1 MWYWL
6 SNSKVR
12 VGLLVNGLYL
22 LSLILPSPAQVGGR
36 PFAHTYERPGSE
48 TSGRPAR
55 RTPVVISLP
64 PPAGPTKAT
73 SHRDKVSGSVTV
85 YLDKDLTLLKA
96 RGHQL
101 VLSPTFSLRRDDSPD
116 SVLLH
121 FMSYSRERTLSIDN
135 KLSIT
140 ADGQQVWPVYSIDGD
155 VTWKGWKEETVP
167 PFVTE
172 ADDGGVIENVG
183 KTIPYEVF
191 AKAISARSVVVN
203 LGPHAVELKAEQ
215 LEALRD
221 MHRLWSDSRAAA
233 SRPRQ
238 F

>member
-36 PFAHTYERPGSE
+36 PFAHTYELFGAE

-55 RTPVVISLP
+55 RPPVVVELP
-64 PPAGPTKAT
+64 PPTGPSKAT
-73 SHRDKVSGSVTV
+73 SHYDAGSGIVTY
-85 YLDKDLTLLKA
+85 YLDKDMTLLA
-96 RGHQL
+96 SPDLQL
-101 VLSPTFSLRRDDSPD
+101 VLSPSFIARAGDSPG
-116 SVLLH
+116 SVLLLFNGH
-121 FMSYSRERTLSIDN
+121 SREQALSTN
-135 KLSIT
+135 NQLSIT
-140 ADGQQVWPVYSIDGD
+140 ADGKLAWPAYSADGD
-155 VTWKGWKEETVP
+155 PDWKGWNEDSALP
-167 PFVTE
+167 YVTRMP
-172 ADDGGVIENVG
+172 DGRVAEYIG

-203 LGPHAVELKAEQ
+203 LGPHAVELNAKQ

-221 MHRLWSDSRAAA
+221 MHRLWSDSRGAAGQ
-233 SRPRQ
+233 PK
-238 F
+238 